1 MKSTD
6 PLAASPDLER
16 IGITD
21 NELAR
26 VHIYPSH
33 DSIVAIDQLNQQPVP
48 VFILP
53 HSSMELGDIVK
64 LTWQGFRDDRPI
76 KTKDWQVTIEKTG
89 TLIEFRLADSEF
101 SVWKNNYIKA
111 NYTVLAKDSNEQ
123 KFSSSEQRFDIVET
137 HESDN
142 HLEPPTIP
150 GTENGLLN
158 PALIGDEGA
167 TVTLHYDDVKE
178 NDEGVLLIQAFNG
191 SDSVVAKTQQWR
203 RAKTDD
209 VNNKRLKFTIEK
221 AWFEP
226 LLDHQL
232 KLSAQAATTS
242 FARSS
247 KPGELTVKKFRIL
260 PAPSLAGAVN
270 GEVAAIVIRQAAVL
284 QIPKEAEIQD
294 ATVLGCVSTEQ
305 GTLLARVVM
314 KPPAEGKDNVVQF
327 PEALFSS
334 YIGESLN
341 WYYEVCDGKTYG
353 YSAKRTIKLNN
364 VPLSS
369 MPAIQCVETYGE
381 GTLAL
386 KNLTPALSGA
396 TLKLNHWP
404 FMKQGQIVNIKV
416 SLKYEKERKDYVFE
430 QHLVS
435 ADDVKQGAVV
445 KPLPRETLLQ
455 VQPGSHMVVTA
466 HVAFRNGGPAQPF
479 KSVTLQLID

>member
-33 DSIVAIDQLNQQPVP
+33 ESIVAIDQLNQQPVP

-53 HSSMELGDIVK
+53 HSSMGLGDIVK
-64 LTWQGFRDDRPI
+64 LTFQGFRGDNPPTIRRWSI
-76 KTKDWQVTIEKTG
+76 TIETTD
-89 TLIEFRLADSEF
+89 TLIEFRVPDSEF
-101 SVWKNNYIKA
+101 SVWKGNYIKV
-111 NYTVLAKDSNEQ
+111 NYTVLAKDSDEI
-123 KFSSSEQRFDIVET
+123 KFTSSEQRFDIVKT
-137 HESDN
+137 YESDN
-142 HLEPPTIP
+142 LLEPPTIP
-150 GTENGLLN
+150 DTEDGFLN
-158 PALIGDEGA
+158 PALIGAEGA
-167 TVTLHYDDVKE
+167 TVTLRYDDVE
-178 NDEGVLLIQAFNG
+178 EHDEGVLLIQAFNG
-191 SDSVVAKTQQWR
+191 SDSVVANTQQWR
-203 RAKTDD
+203 RANTDD
-209 VNNKRLKFTIEK
+209 VNNKRLNFTIEK
-221 AWFEP
+221 AWFEQ

-232 KLSAQAATTS
+232 KLSAQIATTS

-247 KPGELTVKKFRIL
+247 KPGELTVKKSRIL

-284 QIPKEAEIQD
+284 QIPKDAEIQD

-305 GTLLARVVM
+305 GTLLASVVM
-314 KPPAEGKDNVVQF
+314 KPPTDKQDNVIAF

-334 YIGESLN
+334 HIGESLN
-341 WYYEVCDGKTYG
+341 WYYEVCDGITYER
-353 YSAKRTIKLNN
+353 SLLRNIKLNN
-364 VPLSS
+364 LPLSS

-381 GTLAL
+381 DTLAL
-386 KNLTPALSGA
+386 KNLMPALSGA
-396 TLKLNHWP
+396 SLKLNRWP

-416 SLKYEKERKDYVFE
+416 SLKYEKERKDYAFE

-445 KPLPRETLLQ
+445 KLLPREELLK
-455 VQPGSHMVVTA
+455 VQHGSHMVITA
-466 HVAFRNGGPAQPF
+466 QVAFRNGGPAQPF

>member
-21 NELAR
+21 NELAQ

-33 DSIVAIDQLNQQPVP
+33 ESIVAIDQLKQQPAR

-53 HSSMELGDIVK
+53 HSSMGLGDIVK
-64 LTWQGFRDDRPI
+64 LTWQGFRGDSPPRI
-76 KTKDWQVTIEKTG
+76 KIWQTTIETTL

-101 SVWKNNYIKA
+101 SAWKNNYIKA
-111 NYTVLAKDSNEQ
+111 NYTVLAKDSNEP

-137 HESDN
+137 CDADN
-142 HLEPPTIP
+142 LLEPPTIP
-150 GTENGLLN
+150 GTENGFLN
-158 PALIGDEGA
+158 PELIGAEGA
-167 TVTLHYDDVKE
+167 TVTLRYDDVKE
-178 NDEGVLLIQAFNG
+178 NDEGVLLIQAFNEA
-191 SDSVVAKTQQWR
+191 DSLVASTHQWR
-203 RAKTDD
+203 RADTHD
-209 VNNKRLKFTIEK
+209 VNNKRLNFTIEK

-226 LLDHQL
+226 LLGHQL
-232 KLSAQAATTS
+232 KLNAQAANTS

-247 KPGELTVKKFRIL
+247 KPGELTVKKTRTL
-260 PAPSLAGAVN
+260 PAPSLAGAIN
-270 GEVAAIVIRQAAVL
+270 SEIDAIVIRQAAVL
-284 QIPKEAEIQD
+284 QIPKEAQIQD

-305 GTLLARVVM
+305 GTLLANVVM
-314 KPPAEGKDNVVQF
+314 KPPTEGQDNVIPF

-341 WYYEVCDGKTYG
+341 WYYEVCDGITYER
-353 YSAKRTIKLNN
+353 SLIRKIKLNN
-364 VPLSS
+364 VPLRS

-386 KNLTPALSGA
+386 KNLTPTLSGA
-396 TLKLNHWP
+396 RLKLNRWP
-404 FMKQGQIVNIKV
+404 FMKQGQIVSINV
-416 SLKYEKERKDYVFE
+416 SLLYDKERKNYALG
-430 QHLVS
+430 QHTVS

-445 KPLPRETLLQ
+445 KTLPREELVN
-455 VQPGSHMVVTA
+455 VQRGSHMVVTA
-466 HVAFRNGGPAQPF
+466 HVAFRTGGSAQAF